1 MIEKKKNEE
10 RKTRRRVRKIIEK
23 KLMKETL
30 LAKKHRLYQSESSPR
45 ESEGKK
51 LGDLRIFFGK
61 RNLDREAL
69 DDNKPWEQMKMK
81 MVVTI

>member
-1 MIEKKKNEE
+1 
-10 RKTRRRVRKIIEK
+10 
-23 KLMKETL
+23 
-30 LAKKHRLYQSESSPR
+30 
-45 ESEGKK
+45 

-81 MVVTI
+81 MVVMIASGVGMREASFGSDKGLDGLHIRVVERVEHYRQNMLSN